1 MIDPITS
8 KILKHNWSK
17 TLRDGEQLALDNKKA
32 DAVLKNHHIAWELIR
47 EAAKVSRITYPS
59 PPRTGFPSTS
69 SLPDAPDDV
78 TQWQLMSAYLKG
90 DIESLPS
97 YQTKPSRP
105 NSEQIDRSEVILFL
119 WHHYALLRKG
129 DKSRIKR
136 AVYLK
141 ANGVKTQRICAIT
154 GLTPK
159 QILSA
164 QNEASEDIIEQ
175 IYLYQLH
182 GVDRSFFSPQAI

>member
-1 MIDPITS
+1 MIDQI
-8 KILKHNWSK
+8 ILKIKNHNWHK

-32 DAVLKNHHIAWELIR
+32 DAVLRDHHIAWELLK
-47 EAAKVSRITYPS
+47 EAAKVSRLTYPA

-78 TQWQLMSAYLKG
+78 TQWQLMSAYLRG

-97 YQTKPSRP
+97 SETKASRP
-105 NSEQIDRSEVILFL
+105 SSEQIDRSELILYL
-119 WHHYALLRKG
+119 WHHYALIRKG
-129 DKSRIKR
+129 DRSRIKR

-141 ANGVKTQRICAIT
+141 ANGVKTQRIGAIT
-154 GLTPK
+154 GLTTK

-164 QNEASEDIIEQ
+164 QTEAGQDIIDH
-175 IYLYQLH
+175 IFTYSH
-182 GVDRSFFSPQAI
+182 KTVDLSFF

>member
-1 MIDPITS
+1 MIDQITL
-8 KILKHNWSK
+8 KIKNHNWHK

-32 DAVLKNHHIAWELIR
+32 DAVLKDHHIAWELLK
-47 EAAKVSRITYPS
+47 EAAKVSRLTYPA

-78 TQWQLMSAYLKG
+78 TQWQLMSAYLRG

-97 YQTKPSRP
+97 SETKASRP
-105 NSEQIDRSEVILFL
+105 SSEQIDRSELILYL
-119 WHHYALLRKG
+119 WHHYALMRLG
-129 DKSRIKR
+129 DRSRIKR

-141 ANGVKTQRICAIT
+141 ANGVKTQRIGAIT
-154 GLTPK
+154 GLTTK

-164 QNEASEDIIEQ
+164 QTEAGNDIIEQ
-175 IYLYQLH
+175 IYYYTMS
-182 GVDRSFFSPQAI
+182 GVDRSFFSPQTL